1 MYLCYIIMQGI
12 SQEYL
17 LKENAELKEQL
28 ASLQFQVAEMKRL
41 IFGTKSEKFIPL
53 GTNSLN
59 APSLFNLEAVET
71 PEATKI
77 TIKEHTKKAKD
88 NKPTGRQALPDNLER
103 EVIEINPTEDI
114 TGLTKIG
121 EEVTERLDYIPGK
134 LYVKRYIRF
143 KYAKPLD
150 TGTGATQV
158 LIGTLPSAPID
169 KGIPEAGLLAQ
180 ICVDK
185 YADHLPIYRQIK
197 RFERLGMSLNA
208 STINGWLE
216 GINSLL
222 SPLYEALGNVIKK
235 SNYIQADE
243 SPIKVLEDTKAKAH
257 QGYMWLYRDPV
268 KRLIYFD
275 YQKGRDSSGPIQFL
289 ENFQGY
295 LQTDGYGAYENPQ
308 IGGKDGVQLMHCMA
322 HARRYAEKSLDYD
335 KERAEHFLSEI
346 QKLYA
351 VERHIRESRLTNEQ
365 ILIERH
371 EKAKPILQSLGF
383 WLKENY
389 VQVLPGSPIGK
400 AIGYSLQRWAK
411 LSLYITEPDLE
422 IDNNGIENQVRP
434 LTLGR
439 KNFLFAGSH
448 HGAKRIA
455 LLYSLMGCC
464 KAHDINPYA
473 YLKDVL
479 QRLADYPQKK
489 IEDLLPHN
497 WQPFTEAFSI

>member
-1 MYLCYIIMQGI
+1 MQANT
-12 SQEYL
+12 QEYL

-28 ASLQFQVAEMKRL
+28 AAVKFQLAEMKRL
-41 IFGTKSEKFIPL
+41 IFGAKSEKFIPS
-53 GTNSLN
+53 GTNLPG

-71 PEATKI
+71 SEATKV
-77 TIKEHTKKAKD
+77 TVKEHTKNAKGKGS
-88 NKPTGRQALPDNLER
+88 KPTGRQALPENLER

-134 LYVKRYIRF
+134 LYVKRYVRP
-143 KYAKPLD
+143 KYAQPLD
-150 TGTGATQV
+150 VETGATQV
-158 LIGTLPSAPID
+158 LIGTLPSAPIE

-197 RFERLGMSLNA
+197 RYERLGMCLNA

-216 GINSLL
+216 GINTLL

-289 ENFQGY
+289 IDFEGH
-295 LQTDGYGAYENPQ
+295 LQTDGYQAYENIQ
-308 IGGKDGVQLMHCMA
+308 IGGKSGVQLLHCMA
-322 HARRYAEKSLDYD
+322 HARRYFEKSLNFD
-335 KERAEHFLSEI
+335 KERSEYFLSEV
-346 QKLYA
+346 QKLYDI
-351 VERHIRESRLTNEQ
+351 ERHIRENNLTDAQ
-365 ILIERH
+365 ILIERT
-371 EKAKPILQSLGF
+371 EKAKLILESLGI

-389 VQVLPGSPIGK
+389 LQVLPGSPIGK

-411 LSLYITEPDLE
+411 LSLYITEPQLE

-448 HGAKRIA
+448 HGAERIA

-473 YLKDVL
+473 YLKDIL
-479 QRLADYPQKK
+479 QRLADYPQKN

-497 WQPFTEAFSI
+497 WQPLTEASSI